1 MAKKKGEHYVNNKE
15 FYVLL
20 VENKK
25 LLEAIEI
32 YSRNKEV
39 KELVASIEKT
49 KTEKEKKKIIKKIET
64 LKEYPIKNKK
74 QIDLLEEQLRKIKNK
89 LGRIFLR
96 ICKGFLSKPNF
107 INYSWDRKD
116 IMTSD
121 ACWFMSNY
129 IDRYNVERTNPFAYF
144 TQICRNAFLQHINKY
159 KKTAET
165 FQNIGFIENIMHK
178 NNQQSD
184 EWNT

>member
-1 MAKKKGEHYVNNKE
+1 MAKKKGPHYVNNKE

-25 LLEAIEI
+25 LTEAII
-32 YSRNKEV
+32 SFSDDIVGN
-39 KELVASIEKT
+39 A
-49 KTEKEKKKIIKKIET
+49 KK
-64 LKEYPIKNKK
+64 LN
-74 QIDLLEEQLRKIKNK
+74 LLNMRLRKTKNK
-89 LGRIFLR
+89 LGKIFLR

-129 IDRYNVERTNPFAYF
+129 IDRYDVHRTNPFAYF

-159 KKTAET
+159 KKNAET
-165 FQNIGFIENIMHK
+165 FKSIGYIENIFSE
-178 NNQQSD
+178 NNQATED
-184 EWNT
+184 WG